1 MLSSP
6 FTRFPLYTGATAAFL
21 LTACVGPDFE
31 RPNPPETGDYVQKNT
46 LPAET
51 AKANVGGG
59 NPQQFQAGK
68 DIPGQWWALF
78 HSEQLNALI
87 EQASKA
93 NPTIAAA
100 EAALRA
106 ANESALAQRG
116 AYFPTVTEDLSA
128 NRQKTLSGN
137 GATATSPVTG
147 SKGFVFNT
155 YSTQLGVSYVPDVW
169 GANYRQVESLEAQA
183 EAQRF
188 QLEAAT
194 LTLTANVVSA
204 ALNDASLRAQIAAQE
219 EIIRLDQQTFDIL
232 TKLFELGTQPRAA
245 VAQQETQLDKDKAAL
260 PALLKALE
268 LNRDAIATL
277 MGGFPN
283 QDMDA
288 TFDLDSLTLPGDLPL
303 SLPSKLVEQRP
314 DIRQAEANLHT
325 ASANVGIA
333 IAARLPTINLTAG
346 MGSAAPFVAGQQGLF
361 TPGTGTWSV
370 GAGMMATLFDGF
382 GLMHKQ
388 RQAEALLDQSK
399 ELYRL
404 TVISAFQNVADSLHA
419 IKHDADALKAAVA
432 AEKAAAESRDIVQRQ
447 LETGTANYLALI
459 TAQQALAAAKQQR
472 VQAQAARYIDT
483 AALFQALGGGWWNRT
498 SATKG

>member
-1 MLSSP
+1 
-6 FTRFPLYTGATAAFL
+6 
-21 LTACVGPDFE
+21 
-31 RPNPPETGDYVQKNT
+31 
-46 LPAET
+46 
-51 AKANVGGG
+51 
-59 NPQQFQAGK
+59 
-68 DIPGQWWALF
+68 
-78 HSEQLNALI
+78 
-87 EQASKA
+87 
-93 NPTIAAA
+93 
-100 EAALRA
+100 
-106 ANESALAQRG
+106 
-116 AYFPTVTEDLSA
+116 
-128 NRQKTLSGN
+128 
-137 GATATSPVTG
+137 
-147 SKGFVFNT
+147 
-155 YSTQLGVSYVPDVW
+155 
-169 GANYRQVESLEAQA
+169 
-183 EAQRF
+183 
-188 QLEAAT
+188 
-194 LTLTANVVSA
+194 
-204 ALNDASLRAQIAAQE
+204 
-219 EIIRLDQQTFDIL
+219 
-232 TKLFELGTQPRAA
+232 
-245 VAQQETQLDKDKAAL
+245 
-260 PALLKALE
+260 
-268 LNRDAIATL
+268 